1 MKSISLSNLYHS
13 ISRVSTEA
21 VLNQLQVKN
30 PGLRSYLQTSFNEG
44 YGQGAGFLSDPLIES
59 TFGWASAGGDDGK
72 NTMESI
78 IIKQIGI

>member
-44 YGQGAGFLSDPLIES
+44 YGQGEAAGVGSDYS
-59 TFGWASAGGDDGK
+59 K
-72 NTMESI
+72 
-78 IIKQIGI
+78 